1 MSPSLTEPIAVR
13 KRAWR
18 SATLQAMSKSAVR
31 SARRAAPLLFGRS
44 MASVSFDVGGANRP
58 HPRKKV
64 TEDAHFF
71 SQGHLPGTVALGVAD
86 GVGGAADSAWY
97 SANLMSHAEA
107 LAQSGLV
114 EPKEILTQAWKLARS
129 QHALDGRST
138 MCVLVLDARQST
150 PILRAANLGDSTF
163 WVLRPR
169 EGSGRLGIALKMR
182 QQQHVSEDGY
192 SNCPYQLGWLENEEI
207 NTPAD
212 ADTGIMQL
220 RAGDT
225 VVLATDGLWDAMHPL
240 EILEA
245 VAGGL
250 QRGYAAQALA
260 SNLVELASELSQD
273 PMRLSPAV
281 ESMARQGLV
290 ARPREAQDDV
300 TVVVAKVEESR
311 DS

>member
-1 MSPSLTEPIAVR
+1 MSVR
-13 KRAWR
+13 RA
-18 SATLQAMSKSAVR
+18 LN
-31 SARRAAPLLFGRS
+31 AAPLLFGRS
-44 MASVSFDVGGANRP
+44 LASCSFDIGGANRP
-58 HPRKKV
+58 HPRKHV

-71 SQGHLPGTVALGVAD
+71 SQGHVPGTVALGVAD

-107 LAQSGLV
+107 LSQSGLV
-114 EPKEILTQAWKLARS
+114 EPMEILAQSWKLARS

-138 MCVLVLDARQST
+138 MCVVVLDARRPS

-169 EGSGRLGIALKMR
+169 PESGRLAIALKMR

-250 QRGYAAQALA
+250 QKGHTAQALA
-260 SNLVELASELSQD
+260 STLVDLASELSKD
-273 PMRLSPAV
+273 PLRASPAV
-281 ESMARQGLV
+281 EAMARQGLV
-290 ARPREAQDDV
+290 ARVREAQDDV
-300 TVVVAKVEESR
+300 TVVVAKVLESE
-311 DS
+311 SAS

>member
-1 MSPSLTEPIAVR
+1 MSA
-13 KRAWR
+13 KGA
-18 SATLQAMSKSAVR
+18 
-31 SARRAAPLLFGRS
+31 ARRALAKVPSVLFGRS
-44 MASVSFDVGGANRP
+44 ASCSFEVGSANRP
-58 HPRKKV
+58 HPRKAIS
-64 TEDAHFF
+64 EDAHFY
-71 SQGHLPGTVALGVAD
+71 SQGHVPGTVALGVAD

-97 SANLMSHAEA
+97 SANLMAHAEA
-107 LAQSGLV
+107 LSESGLD

-138 MCVLVLDARQST
+138 MCVIVLDARRQS

-169 EGSGRLGIALKMR
+169 PESGRLGIALKMR
-182 QQQHVSEDGY
+182 QQQHTVEGY

-220 RAGDT
+220 CAGDT
-225 VVLATDGLWDAMHPL
+225 VVLATDGLWDAMHTL

-250 QRGYAAQALA
+250 KQGYGAQTLA
-260 SNLVELASELSQD
+260 SNLVDMAAELSQD
-273 PMRLSPAV
+273 PLRSSPAV
-281 ESMARQGLV
+281 EAMARQGLV

-300 TVVVAKVEESR
+300 TVVVAKVLENSG
-311 DS
+311 SGSGAP

>member
-1 MSPSLTEPIAVR
+1 MSVKSTVR
-13 KRAWR
+13 RALGKG
-18 SATLQAMSKSAVR
+18 ASAV
-31 SARRAAPLLFGRS
+31 LFGRR
-44 MASVSFDVGGANRP
+44 ATHSFEVGSANRP
-58 HPRKKV
+58 HPRKV
-64 TEDAHFF
+64 SGEDAHFF
-71 SQGHLPGTVALGVAD
+71 SQGHVAGVAALGVAD

-97 SANLMSHAEA
+97 SANLMAHAEA
-107 LAQSGLV
+107 LSESGLDD
-114 EPKEILTQAWKLARS
+114 PKEIITQAWRLAHS

-138 MCVLVLDARQST
+138 MCVLVLDARRQT

-169 EGSGRLGIALKMR
+169 PESGRLAIALKMR
-182 QQQHVSEDGY
+182 QQQHTADEGY
-192 SNCPYQLGWLENEEI
+192 SNCPYQLGRLENEEI

-225 VVLATDGLWDAMHPL
+225 VVLATDGLWDAMHTL

-250 QRGYAAQALA
+250 KRGYCARELA
-260 SNLVELASELSQD
+260 RNLVDMATELSQD
-273 PMRLSPAV
+273 PLRSSPAV
-281 ESMARQGLV
+281 EAMARQGLV

-300 TVVVAKVEESR
+300 TVVVARVLGSG
-311 DS
+311 SGSWSGAP

>member
-1 MSPSLTEPIAVR
+1 MGKLPVPAPSV
-13 KRAWR
+13 
-18 SATLQAMSKSAVR
+18 
-31 SARRAAPLLFGRS
+31 LFGRGL
-44 MASVSFDVGGANRP
+44 ASCSFEVGSANRP
-58 HPRKKV
+58 HPRKAV
-64 TEDAHFF
+64 SEDAHFF
-71 SQGHLPGTVALGVAD
+71 SQGHVTGTVALGVAD

-97 SANLMSHAEA
+97 SANLMAHAEA
-107 LAQSGLV
+107 LSQSGLD

-138 MCVLVLDARQST
+138 MCVLVLDSRRQT

-163 WVLRPR
+163 WVLRPSA
-169 EGSGRLGIALKMR
+169 SGRLGIALKMR
-182 QQQHVSEDGY
+182 QQQHTVEGY

-220 RAGDT
+220 CAGDT
-225 VVLATDGLWDAMHPL
+225 VVLATDGLWDAMHTL

-250 QRGYAAQALA
+250 KRGYGAQKLARSLVDMAA
-260 SNLVELASELSQD
+260 ELSQD
-273 PMRLSPAV
+273 PLRSSPAV
-281 ESMARQGLV
+281 EAMARQGLV

-300 TVVVAKVEESR
+300 TVVVAKVLESG
-311 DS
+311 SGSWSGAP